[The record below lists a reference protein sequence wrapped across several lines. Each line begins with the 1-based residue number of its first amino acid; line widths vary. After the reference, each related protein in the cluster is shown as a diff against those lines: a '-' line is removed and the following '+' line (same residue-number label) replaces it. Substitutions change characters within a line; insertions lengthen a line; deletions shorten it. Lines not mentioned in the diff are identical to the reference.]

1 MEMNLD
7 EMTLEEVERYV
18 NDQKEKRINLPGEEG
33 LKWKKIY
40 GIITEKEYDKGLL
53 EIRKNKPKPKDCDW
67 WHTPWYEIKGM
78 YL

>member
-1 MEMNLD
+1 MNLD

-18 NDQKEKRINLPGEEG
+18 NDRKEKRINLPGEEG

-40 GIITEKEYDKGLL
+40 GIITEEEYYKGLS
-53 EIRKNKPKPKDCDW
+53 EIRKNKPNAKDW
-67 WHTPWYEIKGM
+67 WNTPCSEIKGM

>member
-1 MEMNLD
+1 MNLD

-18 NDQKEKRINLPGEEG
+18 NDKKEKRINSPGEEG

-40 GIITEKEYDKGLL
+40 GIITEEEFNKGLS
-53 EIRKNKPKPKDCDW
+53 EVRKNKPNTKDW
-67 WHTPWYEIKGM
+67 WHTPCNKIKGM

>member
-1 MEMNLD
+1 MNWD
-7 EMTLEEVERYV
+7 EMTLEEAERYV

-40 GIITEKEYDKGLL
+40 GIITEEEFNKGLS
-53 EIRKNKPKPKDCDW
+53 EIRKNKPNANPKDW
-67 WHTPWYEIKGM
+67 WHTPWYKNKGM

>member
-1 MEMNLD
+1 MNLD

-18 NDQKEKRINLPGEEG
+18 NDKKEKRINLPGEEG

-40 GIITEKEYDKGLL
+40 GIITEEEYNKGLS
-53 EIRKNKPKPKDCDW
+53 EIRKNKPNPKDW
-67 WHTPWYEIKGM
+67 WHTPWYKIKGM